1 MTTPSIQVPGDLPTR
16 YLLRI
21 ADTALIHAQRQSEW
35 TGHGPILEEDIALT
49 NMSLDLLGQ
58 ARALLTHVGQGAGGR
73 RAAPEATAPPGGR
86 AAEGGPGGT
95 FTALDEDQLA
105 FLREER
111 DYLNMT
117 LVELPGRKGGRDF
130 GDAVLRNLFI
140 GTWLHLLW
148 QRLQASTDA
157 EVAAIAGKAVKEAR
171 YHVAHAADWVQRLGD
186 GTEESAR
193 RMQQALD
200 NQWPYAHELFE
211 DDEADTAAQ
220 ASGLGPAR
228 SALRADWLA
237 AVKAVLAD
245 AQLALPK
252 DSPFR
257 ATGSRGVHSENL
269 GYMLAEMQH
278 LQRSYPGGQW

>member
-1 MTTPSIQVPGDLPTR
+1 MDAKTTYV
-16 YLLRI
+16 LRL
-21 ADTALIHAQRQSEW
+21 ADTCLIHSQRLSEW
-35 TGHGPILEEDIALT
+35 AGHAPVLEEDLALSNIA
-49 NMSLDLLGQ
+49 LDLLGQ
-58 ARALLTHVGQGAGGR
+58 ARALLTHVGQGAT
-73 RAAPEATAPPGGR
+73 P
-86 AAEGGPGGT
+86 
-95 FTALDEDQLA
+95 ALDEDQLA

-117 LVELPGRKGGRDF
+117 LAELPGRKGGRDF

-171 YHVAHAADWVQRLGD
+171 YHVEHAADWVVRLGD
-186 GTEESAR
+186 GTEESAG
-193 RMQQALD
+193 RMRQALD
-200 NQWPYAHELFE
+200 NQWPYTNELFE
-211 DDEADTAAQ
+211 DDEADAAAQ

-228 SALRADWLA
+228 STLRADWLA
-237 AVKAVLAD
+237 GVKAVLAD

-269 GYMLAEMQH
+269 GYMLAEMQF
-278 LQRSYPGGQW
+278 LQRAYPGGKW